1 MRALFRLNLGKEQN
15 MKAEH
20 AYQVAAMVR
29 RIGRNGCMA
38 PSLRV
43 PVTADNR
50 ELLRRLR
57 AAEMSAWEQADIT
70 ARNGL
75 RPGDRRQI

>member
-1 MRALFRLNLGKEQN
+1 MRALSKLNLGKDEN
-15 MKAEH
+15 MNAELDTR
-20 AYQVAAMVR
+20 AATMVR
-29 RIGRNGCMA
+29 DLGRRGCLA

-57 AAEMSAWEQADIT
+57 AAEMSAWEAVDQGRRGRWQAIG
-70 ARNGL
+70 N
-75 RPGDRRQI
+75 P